1 MTFGELREYTRL
13 YIIADQYEDAYT
25 DEQVNDALWLASVE
39 TAAMLDIPRAVT
51 TVDVAEGA
59 QAFSLS
65 GARSVLSISI
75 AGYNAVSADLRQLA
89 QLWDGG
95 GNRPVKYYNFD
106 PRRADQV
113 VISPNSTGGTAMVE
127 YVQAL
132 TRPADVDFDD
142 SEVWNGLLS
151 PYHAL
156 VAYRAGAELYRADE
170 RENELEPLMVGFQTR
185 LSEAAAFVGRTDVP
199 NLVVPAEARDDA
211 GARG

>member
-1 MTFGELREYTRL
+1 MTFSELRDFTRL
-13 YIIADQYEDAYT
+13 YIIADQYEDAYPNEVL
-25 DEQVNDALWLASVE
+25 DDALWLASVE
-39 TAAMLDIPRAVT
+39 SAAMLDIPRAVT
-51 TVDVAEGA
+51 TVDVTAGA

-65 GARSVLSISI
+65 GARSVLSLSI

-95 GNRPVKYYNFD
+95 GDRPVKFFNFD

-113 VISPNSTGGTAMVE
+113 VISPSSPGGTAMVE

-132 TRPADVDFDD
+132 TRPDALDFDAT
-142 SEVWNGLLS
+142 EVWNGLLA

-156 VAYRAGAELYRADE
+156 VAYKAGYELFRADE
-170 RENELEPLMVGFQTR
+170 RENEAEPLLMQFQTR
-185 LSEAAAFVGRTDVP
+185 LSEAAAFLSRTDVP
-199 NLVVPAEARDDA
+199 NLVVAPEMRDDA